1 MDTWTAAIN
10 AIVKD
15 YNLLLEISEEI
26 YTDKYGLKATGLLQ
40 SLEKF
45 NTLFGI
51 KLHLIKLINRGSSYF
66 GTFK

>member
-1 MDTWTAAIN
+1 MDAWTAAIN

-15 YNLLLEISEEI
+15 YNLEISEEI
-26 YTDKYGLKATGLLQ
+26 YADKYDLKATGLLQ

-51 KLHLIKLINRGSSYF
+51 KLHLIKLINRGS
-66 GTFK
+66 T